1 MVDYNVFMQILKEK
15 LPDYMPGEFKGYSVS
30 IRRDMDINGVAD
42 ILTVMPAGEQEMYMV
57 PEIKVG
63 DLYEIYRNN
72 DDLADILSFAGE
84 NYAKEYGSSMKVRD
98 SIMEGKAG
106 EHVIMKLINT
116 AANKEMLKD
125 IPHREFHDLS
135 VVYQWMVP
143 ADMLSDRLVTISNDV
158 AGMLGMTEQE
168 LFEAGS
174 RNTRKAK
181 PPTIETLASV
191 CGDGS
196 VNFPEKAGCSAEY
209 LNSLPE
215 QVKEETLWLISNVT
229 HSGGA
234 VSMLYEDV
242 LHNLADYLGDDL
254 YIMPVSINEV
264 IAVPAGKEE
273 LEYLSEML
281 VDGNAGITRACD
293 RLSNDMYL
301 YDRQLREVKMATDV
315 KDKRLDKPDLIEPV
329 MEEMIR

>member
-15 LPDYMPGEFKGYSVS
+15 LLDYMPGEFKGYSVS
-30 IRRDMDINGVAD
+30 VRRDMDINGVAD
-42 ILTVMPAGEQEMYMV
+42 ILTVMPAGEQELYMV

-63 DLYEIYRNN
+63 DLYEIYRSN
-72 DDLADILSFAGE
+72 DDLADILSYAGE
-84 NYAKEYGSSMKVRD
+84 NYAKEYGDSMKVRN

-116 AANKEMLKD
+116 AANEEMLKD

-135 VVYQWMVP
+135 VVYQWMVSS
-143 ADMLSDRLVTISNDV
+143 DMVFDRLVTINNDV

-181 PPTIETLASV
+181 PPTIETLSSV
-191 CGDGS
+191 CGGGS
-196 VNFPEKAGCSAEY
+196 VNFSEKAGCSAEY

-215 QVKEETLWLISNVT
+215 QEREENLWLISNAS

-242 LHNLADYLGDDL
+242 LHNLAEYLGDDL
-254 YIMPVSINEV
+254 YIMPISVNEV
-264 IAVPAGKEE
+264 IAVPAGREE

-281 VDGNAGITRACD
+281 IDGNAGVTRACD

-301 YDRQLREVKMATDV
+301 YDKELREVKMATDV
-315 KDKRLDKPDLIEPV
+315 KDKRLNIPELEEPV
-329 MEEMIR
+329 MPEMIR

>member
-15 LPDYMPGEFKGYSVS
+15 LLGYMPGEFKGYSVS
-30 IRRDMDINGVAD
+30 VRRDMDINGVAD
-42 ILTVMPAGEQEMYMV
+42 ILTVMPAGEQELYMV

-63 DLYEIYRNN
+63 DLYEIYRSN
-72 DDLADILSFAGE
+72 DDLAGLLSYAGE
-84 NYAKEYGSSMKVRD
+84 NYAKEYGDSMKVRD

-116 AANKEMLKD
+116 AANEEMLKD

-135 VVYQWMVP
+135 VVYQWMVSS
-143 ADMLSDRLVTISNDV
+143 DMVFDRLVTINNDV

-181 PPTIETLASV
+181 PPTIETLSSV
-191 CGDGS
+191 CGGGS
-196 VNFPEKAGCSAEY
+196 VNFSEKAGCSAEY

-215 QVKEETLWLISNVT
+215 QEREENLWLISNAS

-242 LHNLADYLGDDL
+242 LHNLAEYLGDDL
-254 YIMPVSINEV
+254 YIMPISVNEV
-264 IAVPAGKEE
+264 IAVPTGREE

-281 VDGNAGITRACD
+281 IDGNAGITRECD

-301 YDRQLREVKMATDV
+301 YDRKLREVKMATDV
-315 KDKRLDKPDLIEPV
+315 KDKRLNKPELPEPI
-329 MEEMIR
+329 MAEMIR

>member
-1 MVDYNVFMQILKEK
+1 MVDYNVFREILKEK
-15 LPDYMPGEFKGYSVS
+15 LLDYMPGEFKGYSVS

-42 ILTVMPAGEQEMYMV
+42 ILTVMPAGQQEAYMV
-57 PEIKVG
+57 PEMKVG
-63 DLYEIYRNN
+63 DLYEIYRCH
-72 DDLADILSFAGE
+72 DDLAGILSYAGE
-84 NYAKEYGSSMKVRD
+84 NYAEEYRANMKVRD
-98 SIMEGKAG
+98 SIIEGKAG

-116 AANKEMLKD
+116 AANEELLKN

-135 VVYQWMVP
+135 VVYQWMVSV
-143 ADMLSDRLVTISNDV
+143 DVIFDRLVTINHDM

-174 RNTRKAK
+174 RNTRNAK

-191 CGDGS
+191 CGGGS
-196 VNFPEKAGCSAEY
+196 VNFPEQAGCSAEY
-209 LNSLPE
+209 LSSLPE
-215 QVKEETLWLISNVT
+215 QEKEETLWLISNAS

-254 YIMPVSINEV
+254 YIMPVSVDEV
-264 IAVPAGKEE
+264 IAVPAGREE

-281 VDGNAGITRACD
+281 IDGNAGITRECD

-301 YDRQLREVKMATDV
+301 YDRKLREVKMATDV
-315 KDKRLDKPDLIEPV
+315 KDKSFNKPELPEPV
-329 MEEMIR
+329 MAEMIR